1 MGALTDDQVAAA
13 LQGGEWRREGAEI
26 VREWRLMDFGA
37 AIAFVNRVAEAADS
51 ADHHPDIRV
60 HGYNRVELRL
70 TTHASG
76 GLTQRDF
83 ELARAIDALN

>member
-1 MGALTDDQVAAA
+1 
-13 LQGGEWRREGAEI
+13 
-26 VREWRLMDFGA
+26 MDFGA